1 MTEFK
6 EFDSVAVVTLMRCE
20 NAKRGTLIEPV
31 LGDFI
36 EQTDEA
42 LNEFLSA
49 ESIQNGFKVL
59 DDLLFHITGYK
70 GEVHSVHYE
79 YPETVFYLQ
88 MGAKFLK
95 KSFPEIWGQ
104 GISSPHK
111 GNGDVNVKLINRLPG
126 LLLWQNEIRQKFG
139 KRLSVPSNVILDCN
153 QLLETCEELS
163 RKIHILSH
171 EKDISTDKSLAK
183 HLAEVSD
190 EFCCAFKSL
199 NEWLKAG
206 YFLPEKWEAK

>member
-20 NAKRGTLIEPV
+20 NAKRGTLIDPV
-31 LGDFI
+31 LGDFR

-49 ESIQNGFKVL
+49 ENIQNGFKIL

-95 KSFPEIWGQ
+95 KIFPEIYSKRSQHLCMFPRAGLNSRRLNTFHQ
-104 GISSPHK
+104 IYGIL
-111 GNGDVNVKLINRLPG
+111 GAI
-126 LLLWQNEIRQKFG
+126 F
-139 KRLSVPSNVILDCN
+139 
-153 QLLETCEELS
+153 
-163 RKIHILSH
+163 
-171 EKDISTDKSLAK
+171 
-183 HLAEVSD
+183 
-190 EFCCAFKSL
+190 FF
-199 NEWLKAG
+199 
-206 YFLPEKWEAK
+206 FF